1 MNPVR
6 ITNSAWNKINNIL
19 KKSNNNLG
27 FLYSV
32 SRGGGGGFN
41 FELNLLE
48 KNIYNDIKKIV
59 YLQFHHMYYY

>member
-32 SRGGGGGFN
+32 SSGGCGR
-41 FELNLLE
+41 
-48 KNIYNDIKKIV
+48 
-59 YLQFHHMYYY
+59 QFFIIR